1 MVGEVSSVRCVRCP
15 FLHHSERARPRLV
28 TDVALAFSEF
38 SMSVCGAASG
48 GWLGT
53 VPVAAKYQQVDL

>member
-1 MVGEVSSVRCVRCP
+1 MRCIRCP

-28 TDVALAFSEF
+28 TDVALALSEF
-38 SMSVCGAASG
+38 SMRVCGAASG